1 MRQAK
6 TLKDAEIKRV
16 LAYCATRQHSARDT
30 TIFVFSLHAGLR
42 AKELAALRI
51 SDVYDST
58 GNVHSSFVLSAAAT
72 KGARTRTVYVNKTL
86 KRQLAQYY
94 STLPKQPTA
103 PLFCSQKG
111 SFFSANTMCQL
122 LIHIFQQ
129 CSLKHA
135 TSHSGRRTFITS
147 KGVGVRV
154 LAELAGHSSIA
165 TTQRYIDVNAE
176 QLANAVELV

>member
-16 LAYCATRQHSARDT
+16 LAYCATRQHALRDT

-51 SDVYDST
+51 CDVYDDV

-94 STLPKQPTA
+94 PTY
-103 PLFCSQKG
+103 PNNPQRHCSAVKKAVSLVPTQCANC
-111 SFFSANTMCQL
+111 SYTSSNSA
-122 LIHIFQQ
+122 
-129 CSLKHA
+129 
-135 TSHSGRRTFITS
+135 
-147 KGVGVRV
+147 V
-154 LAELAGHSSIA
+154 
-165 TTQRYIDVNAE
+165 
-176 QLANAVELV
+176 

>member
-16 LAYCATRQHSARDT
+16 LAYCATRQHALRDT

-86 KRQLAQYY
+86 KRQLAQY
-94 STLPKQPTA
+94 
-103 PLFCSQKG
+103 
-111 SFFSANTMCQL
+111 
-122 LIHIFQQ
+122 
-129 CSLKHA
+129 
-135 TSHSGRRTFITS
+135 
-147 KGVGVRV
+147 
-154 LAELAGHSSIA
+154 
-165 TTQRYIDVNAE
+165 
-176 QLANAVELV
+176 

>member
-16 LAYCATRQHSARDT
+16 LAYCATRQHALRDT

-51 SDVYDST
+51 CDVYDDV

-94 STLPKQPTA
+94 PTLPKQPTA

-129 CSLKHA
+129 CSLK
-135 TSHSGRRTFITS
+135 TRNF
-147 KGVGVRV
+147 
-154 LAELAGHSSIA
+154 
-165 TTQRYIDVNAE
+165 TQRQTHVYYTLGKQRRWSACACRTCWAQQHCDNTT
-176 QLANAVELV
+176 LH

>member
-16 LAYCATRQHSARDT
+16 LAYCATRQHALRDT

-51 SDVYDST
+51 CDVYDDV

-86 KRQLAQYY
+86 KRQL
-94 STLPKQPTA
+94 T
-103 PLFCSQKG
+103 
-111 SFFSANTMCQL
+111 QL
-122 LIHIFQQ
+122 
-129 CSLKHA
+129 CPNS
-135 TSHSGRRTFITS
+135 
-147 KGVGVRV
+147 
-154 LAELAGHSSIA
+154 
-165 TTQRYIDVNAE
+165 TQRHCSAVKKAVSLVPT
-176 QLANAVELV
+176 QCANF